1 MREHPPG
8 PPLHLLGP
16 PGLHRFPGPPFNPGE
31 MPPLFLPPMG
41 MCPPDKPVFPG
52 LVDPRP
58 LYMQWAA
65 HQGGP
70 MPNPFIQGMGGPNPA
85 YLQVII
91 YLLKQG
97 AFSG

>member
-1 MREHPPG
+1 
-8 PPLHLLGP
+8 
-16 PGLHRFPGPPFNPGE
+16 
-31 MPPLFLPPMG
+31 MG
-41 MCPPDKPVFPG
+41 MCTPDKPVFPG

-85 YLQVII
+85 YLQVNI
-91 YLLKQG
+91 YLLKQDDF
-97 AFSG
+97 FSG